1 MRSLFAFA
9 LLLGLSGA
17 QAAVYKCTSP
27 SGTVEFKDKPCEPG
41 RGGEIQ
47 VKGVAPADSAEGGSA
62 AGGGGSLNGPWCEVA
77 VSLEIDG
84 EKDATAPVQ
93 WNFGKDSVEYTNP
106 LGTIKAPLARSET
119 GFAVD
124 NGMFG
129 GAGREWEI
137 VSVKGGNAVVRSPV
151 VGYYHF
157 RKGSCP

>member
-1 MRSLFAFA
+1 MRSLLALA

-17 QAAVYKCTSP
+17 HAAVYKCTSP
-27 SGTVEFKDKPCEPG
+27 SGAVEFKDKPCEPG

-47 VKGVAPADSAEGGSA
+47 VKGVAPADSADGGS
-62 AGGGGSLNGPWCEVA
+62 GSGGSLNGPWCEVA
-77 VSLEIDG
+77 VSLDVDG
-84 EKDATAPVQ
+84 EKDTSAPVQ

-129 GAGREWEI
+129 GAEREWEI
-137 VSVKGGNAVVRSPV
+137 VSVKGANAVVRSPV

>member
-1 MRSLFAFA
+1 MRSPFALA

-47 VKGVAPADSAEGGSA
+47 VKGVAPADSGGDSSA
-62 AGGGGSLNGPWCEVA
+62 NGSGGSLNGRWCEVA

-84 EKDATAPVQ
+84 EKDSTAPVQ
-93 WNFGKDSVEYTNP
+93 WNFGTDSVEYTNP
-106 LGTIKAPLARSET
+106 LGTIKAPLTRSDS

-137 VSVKGGNAVVRSPV
+137 VSIKGSNAVVRSPV

-157 RKGSCP
+157 RRGSCP

>member
-1 MRSLFAFA
+1 MRALFALA
-9 LLLGLSGA
+9 LLLGLSA
-17 QAAVYKCTSP
+17 AEAAVYKCTAA

-47 VKGVAPADSAEGGSA
+47 VKGVAPADSAENGGS
-62 AGGGGSLNGPWCEVA
+62 GGGSLDGRWCEVA

-84 EKDATAPVQ
+84 EKDSTAPVQ

-106 LGTIKAPLARSET
+106 LGTIKAPLARSDT

-129 GAGREWEI
+129 GGGREWEI
-137 VSVKGGNAVVRSPV
+137 VSIKGGSAIVRSPV